1 MVENRAIS
9 LTRASFIGCFFGA
22 NKEFLL
28 QKAVWGTLQGPIQK
42 PEKKY
47 GKKNEVEKSGKSVQ
61 NHTLHM
67 QRPCPRRPQT
77 RDTTYF
83 RTNSG
88 VTIPC
93 FQRPK
98 SDENLICR
106 ACQGPRPM
114 EIISKTH
121 RNHIL
126 NENRVK
132 PRDFFDKGF
141 FYRVF
146 FDANKEFL
154 LQTTVWRSL

>member
-28 QKAVWGTLQGPIQK
+28 QKDVSGTLQGPIQ
-42 PEKKY
+42 EVKKKN
-47 GKKNEVEKSGKSVQ
+47 GKKIEVEKSRKSMQ

-77 RDTTYF
+77 RNTTYF
-83 RTNSG
+83 QTNLAL
-88 VTIPC
+88 TDAC

-98 SDENLICR
+98 SDENLIFR

-114 EIISKTH
+114 RIIPKTH
-121 RNHIL
+121 RNPIL
-126 NENRVK
+126 NENRIK
-132 PRDFFDKGF
+132 PRHFFDKGF

-146 FDANKEFL
+146 F
-154 LQTTVWRSL
+154 WC